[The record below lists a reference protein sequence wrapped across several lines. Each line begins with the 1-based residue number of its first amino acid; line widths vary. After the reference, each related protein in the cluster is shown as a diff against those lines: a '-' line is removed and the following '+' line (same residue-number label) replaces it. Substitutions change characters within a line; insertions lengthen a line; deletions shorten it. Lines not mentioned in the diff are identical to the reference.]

1 MNWVP
6 LENVILDFVELVVSQ
21 VQILEIIKSVKCV
34 KVDLS
39 DLIVAQVQIDEV
51 LEVILVIA
59 ENLKVITFKLIWQ
72 FVHVINFIVGQVKTG
87 DFSRKTPWDRLEFK
101 P

>member
-51 LEVILVIA
+51 
-59 ENLKVITFKLIWQ
+59 FKLIWQ
-72 FVHVINFIVGQVKTG
+72 FEIGRAHV
-87 DFSRKTPWDRLEFK
+87 
-101 P
+101 